1 MQQSFGCTGL
11 YLKFWMVCR
20 RRDSGGDEGVD
31 EGSCSRE
38 GERWGE
44 SVNVLEV
51 KEGGSAVIVKDD
63 SKV

>member
-1 MQQSFGCTGL
+1 
-11 YLKFWMVCR
+11 MVR
-20 RRDSGGDEGVD
+20 AVEDTVAITDSGGDEGVD